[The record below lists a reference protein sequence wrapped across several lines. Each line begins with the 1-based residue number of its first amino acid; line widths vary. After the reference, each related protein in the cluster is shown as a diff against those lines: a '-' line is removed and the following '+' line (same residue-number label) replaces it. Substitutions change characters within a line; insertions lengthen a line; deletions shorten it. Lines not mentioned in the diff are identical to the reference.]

1 MNIYLKETS
10 MEHISS
16 PQYRG
21 SLVAGFFL
29 LAVGVVFLLD
39 NFDVLYIGEPVS
51 HFWPLIIIALGLV
64 RIFQAEHPAERRKGF
79 TWLFLGLWLLV
90 SVLHMFGLT
99 FHNSWPLLLIGFGIN
114 AIWKAVTPQSEWR
127 ISKG

>member
-1 MNIYLKETS
+1 VI
-10 MEHISS
+10 
-16 PQYRG
+16 
-21 SLVAGFFL
+21 L
-29 LAVGVVFLLD
+29 LAVGLAFLLD
-39 NFDVLYIGEPVS
+39 NFDIIHIGEPAS
-51 HFWPLIIIALGLV
+51 HFWPLIIVAMGLA
-64 RIFQAEHPAERRKGF
+64 RLFQADNSWERRKGF
-79 TWLFLGLWLLV
+79 AWLFLGLWLLV